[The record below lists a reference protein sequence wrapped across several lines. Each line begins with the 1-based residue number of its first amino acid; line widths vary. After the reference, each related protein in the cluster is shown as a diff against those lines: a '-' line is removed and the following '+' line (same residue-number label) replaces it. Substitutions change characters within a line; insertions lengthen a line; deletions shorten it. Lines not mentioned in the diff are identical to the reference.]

1 MKKFSVIKK
10 KNNECLRITFLQY
23 DNNHENPQNCCSL
36 KYYTTFNFNTSEL
49 KVFLFKTFH
58 KIIL

>member
-36 KYYTTFNFNTSEL
+36 KY
-49 KVFLFKTFH
+49 
-58 KIIL
+58 IIQLSILTLQS